1 MRNALFH
8 TLLVFL
14 ILNFGSHVVQAQT
27 ANEAHPNLSAAHPD
41 WTGFYTLASKR
52 DLAGTGFQSDAPG
65 EQLNGLITPY
75 LQPWAK
81 ARMEAT
87 DGIADDTGQVCL
99 PDGIFRY
106 PSMAGLFQWL
116 QGRGRIILVFSNIN
130 TAGVRRIFMDRP
142 HPKNPIPTWNG
153 DSIGRWEG
161 ETLLVDTV
169 GFNDKSW
176 LFGGKQ
182 PHTEEAHL
190 IERVRRVGNGA
201 LLEMTITVEDRHALT
216 SAYSYKRYYK
226 KQSSDEMPEEV
237 CNEDAETWKA
247 FRDAALKKQ
256 LDSAKVVK

>member
-1 MRNALFH
+1 MRNAVFQAMVA
-8 TLLVFL
+8 LLVL
-14 ILNFGSHVVQAQT
+14 RIGSPLAQAQT
-27 ANEAHPNLSAAHPD
+27 ASEAHPD
-41 WTGFYTLASKR
+41 WTGYYRLANNR
-52 DLAGTGFQSDAPG
+52 DLAGTGFKQDAPG
-65 EQLNGLITPY
+65 EQLNNLITPY

-87 DGIADDTGQVCL
+87 DGVADDTGQVCL

-106 PSMAGLFQWL
+106 PSMAGLFLWL
-116 QGRGRIILVFSNIN
+116 QERGRVLMVFSNIN
-130 TAGVRRIFMDRP
+130 TAGVRRIYFGRP

-161 ETLLVDTV
+161 DTLLVDSV

-190 IERVRRVGNGA
+190 IERFRLVGNGA
-201 LLEMTITVEDRHALT
+201 VLEDVITVEDRHALT

-226 KQSSDEMPEEV
+226 KQASDEMAEEV

-247 FRDAALKKQ
+247 YRDAALKKQ
-256 LDSAKVVK
+256 LDRARQVK